1 MSKICLNLVWPIKY
15 EEIFDK
21 FRDLGAPER
30 TLNRWLVLLA
40 QNKTWVRKK
49 GSGKVAKKAT
59 PNVIKAIKRHFNHK
73 TGRISNKVC

>member
-15 EEIFDK
+15 
-21 FRDLGAPER
+21 DLGAPER

-49 GSGKVAKKAT
+49 EGSKVAKKAT
-59 PNVIKAIKRHFNHK
+59 PNVIKAIKKHFNHK
-73 TGRISNKVC
+73 TGRISKKVC